1 MTAPVPAGPPANPV
15 PPAPPV
21 PEPVRPVSAADR
33 AWTDLAAQLTPAAS
47 MARIDTVTAR
57 AVTTIT
63 VIGLLLTGL
72 GALGA
77 DQFAKDSDAAS
88 ALAVAAVI
96 VSSVAVACALAA
108 QVLTISR
115 RLNPADLEQVKA
127 WYHRQFTVRAYAT
140 RAATILLILAALLA
154 GATAATALLT
164 APAQASSTASA
175 VSPRGEALPVALF
188 QFGGELPGLGGHIG
202 GVRSGVPEVV
212 QSSAR
217 IGQRIADPAFIL
229 EKESDVVAGHPGVV
243 EIAAGFI
250 VVN

>member
-1 MTAPVPAGPPANPV
+1 MTDTAPAPGPPAS
-15 PPAPPV
+15 PAPLAGPASAA
-21 PEPVRPVSAADR
+21 VRPVSAADR
-33 AWTDLAAQLTPAAS
+33 AWADLAAQLTPAAS

-77 DQFAKDSDAAS
+77 DQLAKDGGGAS
-88 ALAVAAVI
+88 ALAAAAVI
-96 VSSVAVACALAA
+96 VASAAVACALTA

-127 WYHRQFTVRAYAT
+127 WYHRQFTIRAYAT

-164 APAQASSTASA
+164 APAQTHPAG
-175 VSPRGEALPVALF
+175 SPR
-188 QFGGELPGLGGHIG
+188 
-202 GVRSGVPEVV
+202 
-212 QSSAR
+212 
-217 IGQRIADPAFIL
+217 
-229 EKESDVVAGHPGVV
+229 
-243 EIAAGFI
+243 
-250 VVN
+250 